1 MEDLEYIVAGA
12 LTHCN
17 KGLGV
22 MPIMVTSNTHTHI
35 QKQLVATELD
45 KTYMVNIPNYGMCA
59 TTQKPCNPMPIQWTG
74 TYEQVKV
81 NGAHPLIATSC
92 LSCGVDPTSKIEFIT
107 SGQLKLRDCLP
118 PESIEAINEANK
130 AANEASDEY
139 DLERA
144 SVGESGFWEGFIPVW
159 GSGRDYIHCIQTKHY
174 WKAAGNLGLVALD
187 IITLGA
193 DELVIGAVK
202 GGAKGLAEAGGKM
215 ALKKIAA
222 IIAAKETAIAL
233 AKKLGTGIAKFSIEK
248 FGLCIAKA
256 CFAAGTFV
264 QTRYGPKNI
273 EDLVSGDEVWAYNE
287 ETGETGLQP
296 ILNVFE
302 HETDTIV
309 ELTVDGEVISTTPE
323 HPFYANSQWKEA
335 GLLQQGD
342 TIQLF
347 NGKAAIVQNVIYKF
361 DEALQPTDSYC
372 DNEQPYKRTTVYNIE
387 VQGWHT
393 FFIGL
398 LWLLVHNGACLYQLA
413 KEGIT
418 YAQNILRGIK
428 FNQIMAK
435 RMADATHELWLVA
448 IDGKKARLD
457 ALLKDGG
464 IVSRK
469 ATQLSEVTESTAK
482 TYIDELVGKY
492 ERGREIVNKERA
504 GMDKLEGDYILQ
516 VPKQN
521 NPIPKEILDYAGK
534 KGVDIQPVEDVTMEM
549 LKNW

>member
-22 MPIMVTSNTHTHI
+22 MPIMVTSNSNTHI

-273 EDLVSGDEVWAYNE
+273 EDLGSGDEVWAYNE

-302 HETDTIV
+302 HETNTIV

-361 DEALQPTDSYC
+361 DEALQPTDSNC

-413 KEGIT
+413 KAGVQW
-418 YAQNILRGIK
+418 AKNILNGQLFDK
-428 FNQIMAK
+428 AMSKVYALSQIHLAN
-435 RMADATHELWLVA
+435 
-448 IDGKKARLD
+448 GKVLD
-457 ALLKDGG
+457 AMVAGKE
-464 IVSRK
+464 IISHK
-469 ATQLSEVTESTAK
+469 FTQLSEITYDTAK
-482 TYIDELVGKY
+482 SYIDEIGTKY
-492 ERGREIVNKERA
+492 ADQMTKSSKLKEQVPTKTLKKILEIPPQAKGIPAEVAKYAKKMNIEIREISDEA
-504 GMDKLEGDYILQ
+504 LEAY
-516 VPKQN
+516 N
-521 NPIPKEILDYAGK
+521 NTKF
-534 KGVDIQPVEDVTMEM
+534 
-549 LKNW
+549 W

>member
-22 MPIMVTSNTHTHI
+22 MPIMVTSNTNTHI

-45 KTYMVNIPNYGMCA
+45 KTYMVNISNYGMCA

-273 EDLVSGDEVWAYNE
+273 EDLVSGDEVWAFNE

-361 DEALQPTDSYC
+361 DEALQPTDSNC

-413 KEGIT
+413 KAGVQW
-418 YAQNILRGIK
+418 AKNILNGQLFDK
-428 FNQIMAK
+428 AMSKVYALSQVHLAN
-435 RMADATHELWLVA
+435 
-448 IDGKKARLD
+448 GKVLD
-457 ALLKDGG
+457 AMVAGKE
-464 IVSRK
+464 IISHK
-469 ATQLSEVTESTAK
+469 FTQLSEINYDTAK
-482 TYIDELVGKY
+482 GYIDEIWKKY
-492 ERGREIVNKERA
+492 ADQMTKSSKLKEQVSTSELKKILEIPPQAKGIPADVAKYAEEAKVEIREISGEA
-504 GMDKLEGDYILQ
+504 LETY
-516 VPKQN
+516 N
-521 NPIPKEILDYAGK
+521 NTKF
-534 KGVDIQPVEDVTMEM
+534 
-549 LKNW
+549 W